1 MSPTSGRSKT
11 NELDE
16 YKQQIAD
23 LYDRR
28 SPVYDDNNWLLQIC
42 QRLIEYSQI
51 RSGDRILDIGT
62 GTGHLAFAAAKIVG
76 DTGRVIGVDISVR
89 MLKQAQDKAN
99 ALGLNNIEFQLA
111 DAELLQFPSSSFD
124 RILCANTFPWL
135 ENKAATLSLW
145 YQFLQPGG
153 LIGVHTPADTAY
165 IGYVV
170 FQQVLARYGVSLAPS
185 NRLGTLEECRNLFLA
200 AGFADVEIE
209 TDQHGSYTSI
219 DKAKAAW
226 GGNSFPTPGNED
238 PLSRL
243 SAAQLESAKTEFE
256 AELAARVTKQGV
268 WDDLTTWYAIAR
280 KPKDISYYR

>member
-1 MSPTSGRSKT
+1 MNKSITSGRSKT

-76 DTGRVIGVDISVR
+76 DTGRVIGVDISV
-89 MLKQAQDKAN
+89 
-99 ALGLNNIEFQLA
+99 
-111 DAELLQFPSSSFD
+111 
-124 RILCANTFPWL
+124 
-135 ENKAATLSLW
+135 
-145 YQFLQPGG
+145 
-153 LIGVHTPADTAY
+153 
-165 IGYVV
+165 
-170 FQQVLARYGVSLAPS
+170 
-185 NRLGTLEECRNLFLA
+185 
-200 AGFADVEIE
+200 
-209 TDQHGSYTSI
+209 
-219 DKAKAAW
+219 
-226 GGNSFPTPGNED
+226 
-238 PLSRL
+238 
-243 SAAQLESAKTEFE
+243 KTEFE